1 MNAKFL
7 KWIKAEEKHLKWIA
21 YLCTMA
27 TVRMEKIAALIQREL
42 AIIFQQHMNT
52 MFAGTMITVTRVRV
66 SPDMGI
72 ASGYL
77 SFFPVEKRD
86 DAMKLV
92 EEKRLHLR
100 KLLGD
105 KVGKQI
111 RKIPDLRF
119 FVDDS
124 LDYYEEIDK
133 LLKPK

>member
-1 MNAKFL
+1 
-7 KWIKAEEKHLKWIA
+7 
-21 YLCTMA
+21 
-27 TVRMEKIAALIQREL
+27 
-42 AIIFQQHMNT
+42 
-52 MFAGTMITVTRVRV
+52 
-66 SPDMGI
+66 
-72 ASGYL
+72 
-77 SFFPVEKRD
+77 
-86 DAMKLV
+86 MKLV